1 MYKSRKNIGI
11 LFILL
16 MLIVILSFKLIFVK
30 NKFIIIKN
38 QTISNEK
45 GEKNITISKNVE
57 TQNKYGYNDI
67 LKCIGINKSFEVKSI
82 NMVENEKCNV
92 EIIYKG
98 DIKLLNTSLNDLS
111 KSKNFLNIDKISLN
125 KDAKITNLNIN
136 FLKNK

>member
-16 MLIVILSFKLIFVK
+16 MLIVILSFKLVFVK
-30 NKFIIIKN
+30 NKFITIKN

-45 GEKNITISKNVE
+45 SEKNITISKNVE
-57 TQNKYGYNDI
+57 SQNKYGYNDI
-67 LKCIGINKSFEVKSI
+67 LECIGSNKSFEVKSI

-111 KSKNFLNIDKISLN
+111 KSKNFLNIDKISFN
-125 KDAKITNLNIN
+125 QNAKITNLNIN

>member
-16 MLIVILSFKLIFVK
+16 MLIVILSFKLVFVK
-30 NKFIIIKN
+30 NKFITIKN
-38 QTISNEK
+38 QTISKEK
-45 GEKNITISKNVE
+45 GEKNITINKNVE

-67 LKCIGINKSFEVKSI
+67 LKCIGSNKSFEVKSI

-111 KSKNFLNIDKISLN
+111 KSKIFLNIDKISFN
-125 KDAKITNLNIN
+125 QNAKITNLNIN

>member
-16 MLIVILSFKLIFVK
+16 MLIVILSFKLVFVK
-30 NKFIIIKN
+30 NKFITIKN

-45 GEKNITISKNVE
+45 SEKNITISKNVE
-57 TQNKYGYNDI
+57 SQNKYGYNDI
-67 LKCIGINKSFEVKSI
+67 LKCIGSNKSFEVKSI

-98 DIKLLNTSLNDLS
+98 NIKLLNTSLNDLS